1 MSRSFQA
8 FFWVVLML
16 GFALGPGCG
25 KSDERPE
32 GAPSGERT
40 KEPVPETP
48 KDSPSGPFAGF
59 DFAAAKQA
67 WQGAWVLEGDVVGSH
82 VAWLVEGD
90 RVRVFDGQTE
100 RELGFAVYSPC
111 QVTTTHDGEDGSVTT
126 YTNFTFVG
134 DQLHAG
140 LGSSGTVAAGPA
152 GTSDSEKVIVCDGG
166 KTYVLTGDRCVAWSE
181 LFDDW
186 KDEPATCTLE
196 GQGADRKFVVDG
208 RSIGFLGE
216 ASLGTEQM
224 RANVASKQPNFDAA
238 KAALASAGA
247 KL

>member
-1 MSRSFQA
+1 MSRSIHA
-8 FFWVVLML
+8 TLVLVS
-16 GFALGPGCG
+16 ALGMGCG

-32 GAPSGERT
+32 DAPSGERT

-48 KDSPSGPFAGF
+48 KDAPTGPFAAY

-67 WQGAWVLEGDVVGSH
+67 WQGAWVLEGDVIGSR

-90 RVRVFDGQTE
+90 RVRVFDGKTE
-100 RELGFAVYSPC
+100 RELGFAIYSPC
-111 QVTTTHDGEDGSVTT
+111 QVTTTDDREDGSVTT

-134 DQLHAG
+134 EQLHAG
-140 LGSSGTVAAGPA
+140 LGSSGTVLADPA
-152 GTSDSEKVIVCDGG
+152 GRKDANAVVVCDGG

-181 LFDDW
+181 MFDDW
-186 KDEPATCTLE
+186 KGEPAICTLE
-196 GQGADRKFVVDG
+196 GQGSDRKFVVDG
-208 RSIGFLGE
+208 NAIAFLGE

-224 RANVASKQPNFDAA
+224 RANVALEQPNFDAA

-247 KL
+247 TP